1 MPKIRDLLAEPR
13 KPIEKPVLLT
23 TEEFAE
29 YIGNCPS
36 TIYRWRLRGTG
47 PKYIKTTHST
57 LRYRLDDI
65 NEWMQSRELTSTS
78 DKGGAR

>member
-1 MPKIRDLLAEPR
+1 MPKIRDLLAEPS
-13 KPIEKPVLLT
+13 KPTEKPVFLKT
-23 TEEFAE
+23 QEFAK
-29 YIGNCPS
+29 YIGVDAS
-36 TIYRWRLRGTG
+36 TVYKWRSRGTG